1 MTNLIIM
8 LTAALIVLFSAA
20 FAALTGGD
28 NDRSRW
34 LTRPPRRYPHAV
46 RQPGAHRAARKGHQ
60 P

>member
-1 MTNLIIM
+1 MTGLIIM
-8 LTAALIVLFSAA
+8 LTAALIVLFAAA

-46 RQPGAHRAARKGHQ
+46 RQSGAHRTRKETR